1 MARKTVSLQP
11 AARQVL
17 ERMGNNI
24 KKARLRRNIRA
35 EFLAKQASI
44 SADTL
49 SAIERGVS
57 TVSIGAYVA
66 VLAVLGMEK
75 DFEMVAIDEEWK
87 QEYQKSRLYCRK
99 RATGM
104 IQKEVCDEE
113 KH

>member
-57 TVSIGAYVA
+57 TVSIGA
-66 VLAVLGMEK
+66 
-75 DFEMVAIDEEWK
+75 
-87 QEYQKSRLYCRK
+87 
-99 RATGM
+99 
-104 IQKEVCDEE
+104 
-113 KH
+113 